1 MKSTNMGF
9 EILRTAIEKNAGFWQ
24 GFKSSMTGKNIGH
37 SLGSG
42 MTEGIASAAMASIG
56 EAVGSGITALSDKV
70 RKPMAFKAMVE
81 ANPSLGKMDQKA
93 VQMTFNT
100 LHNLNPQLARDPLIA
115 ASFVARS
122 ITRADMGGQ
131 ERSFVDIQTA
141 KDLQRGGQD
150 QYRPVRDSFR
160 SGRPRLPETPE
171 TPRPMPPGKD
181 YQSESK
187 LERYK
192 AQLRSSRSPSRV
204 KSPF

>member
-1 MKSTNMGF
+1 MKTVNMGV

-24 GFKSSMTGKNIGH
+24 GFKSSLSGKNIGH

-42 MTEGIASAAMASIG
+42 MTEGIASAAMAGLG
-56 EAVGSGITALSDKV
+56 EAVSSGITALADKV

-81 ANPSLGKMDQKA
+81 ASPSLKKMDQKA

-100 LHNLNPQLARDPLIA
+100 LHNLNPQLARDPLTA

-131 ERSFVDIQTA
+131 ERSFVDVQTA
-141 KDLQRGGQD
+141 KDLQRGGQE

-160 SGRPRLPETPE
+160 SGRPSLPE

-181 YQSESK
+181 YTSESK

-192 AQLRSSRSPSRV
+192 AQLRSSRRPSAV
-204 KSPF
+204 KPPF